1 MATWLIPALKAV
13 LPHIGTIISAATP
26 VFTKKQADAAAN
38 QVLLLQQQ
46 ITELQSAAS
55 QNAALIKELAA
66 QLQSTVAAL
75 EQAASAAEARL
86 RRATALSVV
95 AALMALGSLGAED
108 LVGVYLP
115 QSYNFA
121 GQFVLVPRSRV
132 TSVTADSAEV
142 MAMIVSG
149 GVSGGEQHRTD

>member
-38 QVLLLQQQ
+38 QALLLQQQ

-55 QNAALIKELAA
+55 QNAAHIKELAA

-75 EQAASAAEARL
+75 EQAASAAESRL
-86 RRATALSVV
+86 RRAVVLSVLAV
-95 AALMALGSLGAED
+95 
-108 LVGVYLP
+108 
-115 QSYNFA
+115 
-121 GQFVLVPRSRV
+121 
-132 TSVTADSAEV
+132 
-142 MAMIVSG
+142 IVSLACLG
-149 GVSGGEQHRTD
+149 TLLFAR